1 MLRRRTR
8 LLVAIT
14 GLIAGVAM
22 VSPAA
27 AGTGIGALF
36 NLGRSNTVNRTTTLT
51 GTTSGRILALANK
64 GTGSALS
71 LSTRVGQAPMTVTSS
86 TRVTHLNADLLDGLD
101 ASAFVKGTGSLVS
114 SRTTMVPVTI
124 LTPILEI
131 AGFGEVQAGC
141 GWSGFSN
148 YSIWFQNG
156 PDKATDLWVTYS
168 PSSIAAFHALAPGGG
183 TYISVLMEEASEVYR
198 VTLGSPDGRM
208 SELTVAGVLDGEN
221 CLLYASAFGG

>member
-1 MLRRRTR
+1 MLRRRPR

-14 GLIAGVAM
+14 GLIAGVVI
-22 VSPAA
+22 VSPAV

-36 NLGRSNTVNRTTTLT
+36 NLGRANTVNRTTTLT
-51 GTTSGRILALANK
+51 GTTSGRILALANT

-71 LSTRVGQAPMTVTSS
+71 LSTRAGQAPMTVTSS
-86 TRVTHLNADLLDGLD
+86 TRVAHLNADLLDGLD

-114 SRTTMVPVTI
+114 SRTTMVPVTA

-141 GWSGFSN
+141 GWTGYDN

-156 PDKATDLWVTYS
+156 PDKATDLWVTYPATMS
-168 PSSIAAFHALAPGGG
+168 ASFHGLAPGGG
-183 TYISVLMEEASEVYR
+183 MYISVLMEQRAQEYR

-208 SELTVAGVLDGEN
+208 SELTVAGVLQGEN

>member
-14 GLIAGVAM
+14 GLIAGVVI
-22 VSPAA
+22 VSPAV

-36 NLGRSNTVNRTTTLT
+36 NLGRANTVNRTTTLT
-51 GTTSGRILALANK
+51 GTTSGRILALAIT

-71 LSTRVGQAPMTVTSS
+71 LSTRAGQAPMTVTSS
-86 TRVTHLNADLLDGLD
+86 TRVAHLNADLLDGLD

-114 SRTTMVPVTI
+114 SRTTMVPVTA

-141 GWSGFSN
+141 GWTGYDN

-156 PDKATDLWVTYS
+156 PDKATDLWVTYPATMS
-168 PSSIAAFHALAPGGG
+168 ASFHGLAPGGG
-183 TYISVLMEEASEVYR
+183 MYISVLMEQRAQEYR

-208 SELTVAGVLDGEN
+208 SELTVAGVLQGEN